1 MKAREVDNLMEK
13 KETEKV
19 TSNFGKKGW
28 GVIIYV
34 GVLYYFMTGMTVDG
48 LNVLVPGLSEL
59 HGMDY
64 NQVLAISTP
73 AGIIALI
80 SCMFYG
86 WLASKKGAQFTAVL
100 CLVLGGFATI
110 WYGNANTIMAYAI
123 SLTLMVSLVNGFS
136 NIAGNVYMANWFPRK
151 KGLALG
157 WATMGM
163 NLASA
168 TIVIIL
174 NALAVRFGGMNI
186 SVTIIGVFM
195 IVLAVF
201 TKIFMKG
208 TPEEAGCTPDNL
220 PLDYMKKEKQ
230 DNYVPKLTYMK
241 VFKTKE
247 TWLMAVS
254 YGVNGLVTVGVMSQ
268 LVPRLME
275 RGYELNTAIMML
287 TIAAIVGIA
296 GSYAWGV
303 VDQKWGTKTASLCFA
318 IWYIVGI
325 GFNLID
331 NTICLY
337 ISLFMIGVAIGGN
350 ANFPPSMVTTIFGR
364 KEFPLAFTVMNTIQ
378 GVIRNLAFVVLA
390 IAISITGSFT
400 GAYIVFMGI
409 EVISLI
415 AMLLLNDK
423 PKEIED

>member
-1 MKAREVDNLMEK
+1 MVVKNLNNSNNK
-13 KETEKV
+13 KGTEKI
-19 TSNFGKKGW
+19 SNNFGKKGW

-34 GVLYYFMTGMTVDG
+34 GFLYYFMTGMTVDG

-64 NQVLAISTP
+64 NQILAMSTP

-86 WLASKKGAQFTAVL
+86 WLAAKKGAQFTAIL

-110 WYGNANTIMAYAI
+110 WYGNANTLTTYAI
-123 SLTLMVSLVNGFS
+123 SLTLMVSLINGFS
-136 NIAGNVYMANWFPRK
+136 NIAGNVYMANWFPRT

-157 WATMGM
+157 WSTMGM
-163 NLASA
+163 NMASA
-168 TIVIIL
+168 TIVIVL
-174 NALAVRFGGMNI
+174 NALAVAFGGINT
-186 SVTIIGVFM
+186 SVTIMGIIM
-195 IVLAVF
+195 ILLAIF

-220 PLDYMKKEKQ
+220 PSDQVSEEIIG
-230 DNYVPKLTYMK
+230 NYEHKLTYMK

-247 TWLMAVS
+247 TWLMAIA
-254 YGVNGLVTVGVMSQ
+254 YGINGMVTIGIMSQ

-287 TIAAIVGIA
+287 TIAAVIGLL

-318 IWYIVGI
+318 VWYIVGI

-337 ISLFMIGVAIGGN
+337 ISLIMIGGAIGGN

-364 KEFPLAFTVMNTIQ
+364 REFPMAFTVMNTIQ
-378 GVIRNLAFVVLA
+378 GVIRNMAFLVLA
-390 IAISITGSFT
+390 VAISITGSFT
-400 GAYIVFMGI
+400 GAYIIFMGI
-409 EVISLI
+409 EVISII

-423 PKEIED
+423 PKEI

>member
-1 MKAREVDNLMEK
+1 MEMKNLNNPIEK
-13 KETEKV
+13 KGTEKV
-19 TSNFGKKGW
+19 SSNFGKKGW

-48 LNVLVPGLSEL
+48 LNVLVPGVSEL
-59 HGMDY
+59 HGMNY

-86 WLASKKGAQFTAVL
+86 WLAAKKGAQFTAVL
-100 CLVLGGFATI
+100 CLVLGGGATI
-110 WYGNANTIMAYAI
+110 WYGNANTITTYAI
-123 SLTLMVSLVNGFS
+123 SLTLMVSLINGFS

-163 NLASA
+163 NMASA
-168 TIVIIL
+168 TIVIVL
-174 NALAVRFGGMNI
+174 NAFAVRFGGMNI
-186 SVTIIGVFM
+186 SVTIIGIFM
-195 IVLAVF
+195 IVLAIF
-201 TKIFMKG
+201 TKLFMKG

-220 PLDYMKKEKQ
+220 PPDQLNGNRIE
-230 DNYVPKLTYMK
+230 NYVHKLTYMK

-247 TWLMAVS
+247 TWLMAIA
-254 YGVNGLVTVGVMSQ
+254 YGVNGMVTVGVMSQ

-287 TIAAIVGIA
+287 TIAAIIGLA

-303 VDQKWGTKTASLCFA
+303 VDQKWGTKTASLYFA
-318 IWYIVGI
+318 MWYIVGI

-364 KEFPLAFTVMNTIQ
+364 REFPMAFTVMNTIQ
-378 GVIRNLAFVVLA
+378 GVIRNMAFLVLA
-390 IAISITGSFT
+390 AAISITGSFT
-400 GAYIVFMGI
+400 GAYMVFMAI
-409 EVISLI
+409 EVISII
-415 AMLLLNDK
+415 AMVLLNDK

>member
-1 MKAREVDNLMEK
+1 MEMKNLNNPIEK
-13 KETEKV
+13 KGTEKV
-19 TSNFGKKGW
+19 SSNFGKKGW

-59 HGMDY
+59 HGMNY

-86 WLASKKGAQFTAVL
+86 WLAAKKGAQFTAVL
-100 CLVLGGFATI
+100 CLVLGGGATI
-110 WYGNANTIMAYAI
+110 WYGNANTITTYAI
-123 SLTLMVSLVNGFS
+123 SLTLMVSLINGFS

-163 NLASA
+163 NMASA
-168 TIVIIL
+168 TIVIVL
-174 NALAVRFGGMNI
+174 NAFAVRFGGMNI
-186 SVTIIGVFM
+186 SVTIIGIFM
-195 IVLAVF
+195 IVLAIF
-201 TKIFMKG
+201 TKLFMKG

-220 PLDYMKKEKQ
+220 PSDQLNGNRIE
-230 DNYVPKLTYMK
+230 NYVHKLTYMK

-247 TWLMAVS
+247 TWLMAIA
-254 YGVNGLVTVGVMSQ
+254 YGVNGMVTVGVMSQ

-287 TIAAIVGIA
+287 TIAAIIGLA

-303 VDQKWGTKTASLCFA
+303 VDQKWGTKTASLYFA
-318 IWYIVGI
+318 MWYIVGI

-364 KEFPLAFTVMNTIQ
+364 REFPMAFTVMNTIQ
-378 GVIRNLAFVVLA
+378 GVIRNMAFLVLA
-390 IAISITGSFT
+390 AAISITGSFT
-400 GAYIVFMGI
+400 GAYMVFMAI
-409 EVISLI
+409 EVISII
-415 AMLLLNDK
+415 AMVLLNDK

>member
-1 MKAREVDNLMEK
+1 MEMKNLNNPIEK
-13 KETEKV
+13 KDTEKV
-19 TSNFGKKGW
+19 SSNFGKKGW

-59 HGMDY
+59 HGMNY

-86 WLASKKGAQFTAVL
+86 WLAAKKGAQFTAVL
-100 CLVLGGFATI
+100 CLVLGGGATI
-110 WYGNANTIMAYAI
+110 WYGNANTITTYAI
-123 SLTLMVSLVNGFS
+123 SLTLMVSLINGFS

-163 NLASA
+163 NMASA
-168 TIVIIL
+168 TIVIVL
-174 NALAVRFGGMNI
+174 NAFAVRFGGMNI
-186 SVTIIGVFM
+186 SVTIIGIFM
-195 IVLAVF
+195 IVLAIF
-201 TKIFMKG
+201 TKLFMKG

-220 PLDYMKKEKQ
+220 PPDQLNGNRIE
-230 DNYVPKLTYMK
+230 NYVRKLTYMK

-247 TWLMAVS
+247 TWLMAIA
-254 YGVNGLVTVGVMSQ
+254 YGVNGMVTVGVMSQ

-287 TIAAIVGIA
+287 TIAAIIGLA

-303 VDQKWGTKTASLCFA
+303 VDQKWGTKTASLYFA
-318 IWYIVGI
+318 MWYIVGI

-364 KEFPLAFTVMNTIQ
+364 REFPMAFTVMNTIQ
-378 GVIRNLAFVVLA
+378 GVIRNMAFLVLA
-390 IAISITGSFT
+390 AAISITGSFT
-400 GAYIVFMGI
+400 GAYMVFMAI
-409 EVISLI
+409 EVISII
-415 AMLLLNDK
+415 AMVLLNDK

>member
-1 MKAREVDNLMEK
+1 MEMKNLNNPIEK
-13 KETEKV
+13 KGTEKV
-19 TSNFGKKGW
+19 SSNFGKKGW

-59 HGMDY
+59 HGMNY

-86 WLASKKGAQFTAVL
+86 RLAAKKGAQFTAVL
-100 CLVLGGFATI
+100 CLVLGGGATI
-110 WYGNANTIMAYAI
+110 WYGNANTITTYAI
-123 SLTLMVSLVNGFS
+123 SLTLMVSLINGFS

-163 NLASA
+163 NMASA
-168 TIVIIL
+168 TIVIVL
-174 NALAVRFGGMNI
+174 NAFAVRFGGMNI
-186 SVTIIGVFM
+186 SVTIIGIFM
-195 IVLAVF
+195 IVLAIF
-201 TKIFMKG
+201 TKLFMKG

-220 PLDYMKKEKQ
+220 PPDQLNGNRIE
-230 DNYVPKLTYMK
+230 NYVHKLTYMK

-247 TWLMAVS
+247 TWLMAIA
-254 YGVNGLVTVGVMSQ
+254 YGVNGMVTVGVMSQ

-287 TIAAIVGIA
+287 TIAAIIGLA

-303 VDQKWGTKTASLCFA
+303 VDQKWGTKTASLYFA
-318 IWYIVGI
+318 MWYIVGI

-364 KEFPLAFTVMNTIQ
+364 REFPMAFTVMNTIQ
-378 GVIRNLAFVVLA
+378 GVIRNMAFLVLA
-390 IAISITGSFT
+390 AAISITGSFT
-400 GAYIVFMGI
+400 GAYMVFMAI
-409 EVISLI
+409 EVISII
-415 AMLLLNDK
+415 AMVLLNDK

>member
-1 MKAREVDNLMEK
+1 MEINNSIERI
-13 KETEKV
+13 ETEKV
-19 TSNFGKKGW
+19 NNNFGKKGW

-48 LNVLVPGLSEL
+48 LNVLVPGLSQL

-64 NQVLAISTP
+64 NQVLALSTP

-86 WLASKKGAQFTAVL
+86 WLAAKKGAQFTAIL
-100 CLVLGGFATI
+100 CLVLGGLATI
-110 WYGNANTIMAYAI
+110 WYGHANTIVTYGI

-151 KGLALG
+151 KGLAFG

-163 NLASA
+163 NMASA
-168 TIVIIL
+168 TIVILL
-174 NALAVRFGGMNI
+174 NALAVRFGGMNM
-186 SVTIIGVFM
+186 SVTVIGIVM
-195 IVLAVF
+195 ILLAIF

-220 PLDYMKKEKQ
+220 PLDQIKIEKVAQ
-230 DNYVPKLTYMK
+230 EIPKLTYGK

-247 TWLMAVS
+247 TWLMAIA
-254 YGVNGLVTVGVMSQ
+254 YGINGMVTVGVMSQ

-287 TIAAIVGIA
+287 TIAAIIGLA
-296 GSYAWGV
+296 GSYGWGV
-303 VDQKWGTKTASLCFA
+303 VDQKWGTKKASLYFA
-318 IWYIVGI
+318 VWYIIGI

-331 NTICLY
+331 NTLCLY
-337 ISLFMIGVAIGGN
+337 ISLIMIGGAIGGN
-350 ANFPPSMVTTIFGR
+350 ANFPPSMVATIFGR
-364 KEFPLAFTVMNTIQ
+364 KDFPLAFTVMNTIQ
-378 GVIRNLAFVVLA
+378 GVIRNFAFIVLA

-400 GAYIVFMGI
+400 GAYMVFMGI
-409 EVISLI
+409 EVISII
-415 AMLLLNDK
+415 AMLLLNDSL
-423 PKEIED
+423 KEVED

>member
-1 MKAREVDNLMEK
+1 MEMKNLNNPIEK
-13 KETEKV
+13 KGTEKV
-19 TSNFGKKGW
+19 SSNFGKKGW

-59 HGMDY
+59 HGMNY

-86 WLASKKGAQFTAVL
+86 WLAAKKGAQFTAVL
-100 CLVLGGFATI
+100 CLVLGGGATI
-110 WYGNANTIMAYAI
+110 WYGNANTITTYAI
-123 SLTLMVSLVNGFS
+123 SLTLMVSLINGFS

-163 NLASA
+163 NMASA
-168 TIVIIL
+168 TIVIVL
-174 NALAVRFGGMNI
+174 NAFAVRFGGMNI
-186 SVTIIGVFM
+186 SVTIIGIFM
-195 IVLAVF
+195 IVLAIF
-201 TKIFMKG
+201 TKLFMKG

-220 PLDYMKKEKQ
+220 PPDQLNGNRIE
-230 DNYVPKLTYMK
+230 NYVHKLTYMK

-247 TWLMAVS
+247 TWLMAIA
-254 YGVNGLVTVGVMSQ
+254 YGVNGMVTVGVMSQ

-287 TIAAIVGIA
+287 TIAAIIGLA

-303 VDQKWGTKTASLCFA
+303 VDQKWGTKTASLYFA
-318 IWYIVGI
+318 MWYIVGI

-364 KEFPLAFTVMNTIQ
+364 REFPMAFTVMNTIQ
-378 GVIRNLAFVVLA
+378 GVIRNMAFLVLA
-390 IAISITGSFT
+390 AAISITGSFT
-400 GAYIVFMGI
+400 GAYMVFMAI
-409 EVISLI
+409 EVISII
-415 AMLLLNDK
+415 AMVLLNDK